1 MNVLLVDDDRFV
13 IAALEKK
20 INWSALNISE
30 VYTACNVK
38 QAQNILTQHNM
49 PRKQSPYLLWIIC

>member
-20 INWSALNISE
+20 IDWNALSITD
-30 VYTACNVK
+30 VYTACNVT
-38 QAQNILTQHNM
+38 QAQTIMTQNEISVYVTL
-49 PRKQSPYLLWIIC
+49 KCQEKVD